1 MNAIIIPVHPPKIF
15 WAISFLNSLR
25 LSHQKANAR
34 IVFACSN
41 HADLGFFARTLS
53 SLKLDGLAELI
64 NVEQHAR
71 YCFGHEEVERTLQDA
86 GPAIINRKKYLALHW
101 ACMQQIEYSI
111 VLDCDIMCLPNFDVD
126 SFVGKVASSYNL
138 KRQWG
143 ATLAA
148 ELAALA
154 YPKINE
160 QSLQMFS
167 VEDQEKVRELGW
179 DRIYTW
185 FLDPPCY
192 RLDDLQRFF
201 SYMGEVHTNQRGFYE
216 ALSWHAFDN
225 VVFTYFRALYCDT
238 QILSYGSFG
247 IAHLPE
253 WLSVEQLSAL
263 SHSAGFRPS
272 WATLVSSLN
281 SPSALQSS
289 FPECSILYHCDRM
302 NGLETGGV

>member
-25 LSHQKANAR
+25 LFHHKSETR
-34 IVFACSN
+34 VVLACSN
-41 HADLGFFARTLS
+41 HLDVGFFARTLE
-53 SLKLDGLAELI
+53 SLKLGGLVELI
-64 NVEQHAR
+64 NVEHQAR
-71 YCFGHEEVERTLQDA
+71 FCFGQEEVHKTLENA
-86 GPAIINRKKYLALHW
+86 GPAIINRKKFLALHW
-101 ACMQQIEYSI
+101 ASIQRFEYSI
-111 VLDCDIMCLPNFDVD
+111 VMDCDILCLPTFDLD
-126 SFVGKVASSYNL
+126 SFVGKVAAAYDLNV
-138 KRQWG
+138 QWG
-143 ATLAA
+143 ATLVA
-148 ELAALA
+148 ELDALA

-160 QSLQMFS
+160 QSLQLFS
-167 VEDQEKVRELGW
+167 DHDQARVRASGWEK
-179 DRIYTW
+179 IYTW

-201 SYMGEVHTNQRGFYE
+201 SYMGEVHSGQKGFYE
-216 ALSWHAFDN
+216 ALGWHAFDN

-238 QILSYGSFG
+238 QILSYGTSG

-253 WLSVEQLSAL
+253 WLSVEQLSIL
-263 SHSAGFRPS
+263 SHSTGFSPA

-281 SPSALQSS
+281 SPAALQAC